1 VQRSTTRDTSW
12 SAKERYEV
20 GSWGWAEATASAL
33 LRQSDTGGVRRDVAK
48 PEWWNDEG
56 LKALSAQV
64 REGGAATRMG

>member
-1 VQRSTTRDTSW
+1 
-12 SAKERYEV
+12 
-20 GSWGWAEATASAL
+20 
-33 LRQSDTGGVRRDVAK
+33 VRRDVAK